1 MKSWLCAVAV
11 VALSGGVAHAGEDD
25 RSLSVF
31 AGYGTYTIP
40 DHSPDGGVLGLDYER
55 GFSDSMSLRAS
66 GGVGMYPFDDG
77 DLSAS
82 YSGHATLGLTYLFDV
97 LKYVPYAN
105 LGAGAIVLTGGPVED
120 TTVKALLEL
129 GLGLDILHSRSF
141 SYGIQVR
148 LESFIQE
155 TSFFTAGVRA
165 TWRWGFF

>member
-11 VALSGGVAHAGEDD
+11 LGLVGGAAHAGEDD

-31 AGYGTYTIP
+31 GGYGTYTIP
-40 DHSPDGGVLGLDYER
+40 DHSPAGGVLGLDYER

-66 GGVGMYPFDDG
+66 GGLGMYPLDDA
-77 DLSAS
+77 DLGAS
-82 YSGHATLGLTYLFDV
+82 YSGHATIGLTYLFDV
-97 LKYVPYAN
+97 LKYVPYVN

-120 TTVKALLEL
+120 TTVKGLLEL
-129 GLGLDILHSRSF
+129 GVGLDILHSRSF
-141 SYGIQVR
+141 SYGVQAR

-155 TSFFTAGVRA
+155 TSFFSAGVRA